1 MYITLLSK
9 ESNQLINEIFS
20 NGKSRSTEVSFSIA
34 FAIANQLLIPTTKVD
49 NIIDFYNQ
57 NNKNQINGFLNQ
69 INETIIL
76 DIDIIKEL
84 ILNIYQY
91 RYNTIYSRS
100 NVLAMVCETAVE
112 DFFGISKFINKDA
125 LTILKTDPLLI
136 TKYTNGF
143 HKIYCEINKEVQPTS
158 ISVGE

>member
-1 MYITLLSK
+1 MYLTLLSK

-34 FAIANQLLIPTTKVD
+34 YAVANQLLIPTTKVD
-49 NIIDFYNQ
+49 NVLDFYNQ
-57 NNKNQINGFLNQ
+57 NNKDRISEFLNV

-76 DIDIIKEL
+76 DIDVIKEL
-84 ILNIYQY
+84 TLNLYQY
-91 RYNTIYSRS
+91 RYNTVYARS

-112 DFFGISKFINKDA
+112 DFFGISKFINKDV
-125 LTILKTDPLLI
+125 LSILKADPLLI

-143 HKIYCEINKEVQPTS
+143 HKIYCELIKEVESSSTT
-158 ISVGE
+158 VGV